1 MSKTDARH
9 NEPTQKTRTTVLAIW
24 LILIAAHGVIF
35 TLLTWNVIKPGDHD
49 APSWLLWLMLLLSIA
64 DVVAAVALWYWKRW
78 GFQLYGAITVVRI
91 VVGLIATAS
100 QLWVFYAIIPLVILG
115 YVLKPYWSAL
125 E

>member
-1 MSKTDARH
+1 MSKTAAKHKD
-9 NEPTQKTRTTVLAIW
+9 TMQKKRGTGLTIW
-24 LILIAAHGVIF
+24 LVLIALHGIVF
-35 TLLTWNVIKPGDHD
+35 ALLTWNVIKPGDYD
-49 APSWLLWLMLLLSIA
+49 APSWLLWLLLLMSIA

-78 GFQLYGAITVVRI
+78 GFQLYGVLTVVRI

-115 YVLKPYWSAL
+115 YVLRPYWDNL